1 METFVNG
8 YIKKYSRKHAFKT
21 EMLKYFRR
29 K

>member
-21 EMLKYFRR
+21 EMLKYA
-29 K
+29 KQV